1 MTGLVG
7 FAWLIFILSQGSNV
21 TFLNES
27 IQYQMPMLLGVVAI
41 KYISLAINNF
51 RTKKSL
57 FYWNCGGYISF
68 LIIAVL
74 IDYKNEM
81 MGTA

>member
-1 MTGLVG
+1 
-7 FAWLIFILSQGSNV
+7 
-21 TFLNES
+21 
-27 IQYQMPMLLGVVAI
+27 MPMLLGVVTI
-41 KYISLAINNF
+41 KYISLAVNKF

-57 FYWNCGGYISF
+57 FYWNCSGYISF

-81 MGTA
+81 NGTA